1 MAEAD
6 KTLQPGILVKFYQ
19 PSFKIKSTRMF
30 RRFSGHTRNITGISY
45 SNAAKRNLRQVKAFF
60 DKTNNLVLIFA
71 IAVQEDC
78 HLKSDSHY
86 LEKQN
91 IVWNVEDDMI
101 EKLSP

>member
-19 PSFKIKSTRMF
+19 PSFKIKSTRLF
-30 RRFSGHTRNITGISY
+30 RRFRGHTRNIY
-45 SNAAKRNLRQVKAFF
+45 SNTVKRNLRRVKAFF
-60 DKTNNLVLIFA
+60 DRTNNLVIIFA

-86 LEKQN
+86 LEKRN
-91 IVWNVEDDMI
+91 IV
-101 EKLSP
+101 